1 MQTTKMWDG
10 DILTNPPY
18 KYAKEFIEHAMTI
31 IPDGRKV
38 FMFLKLQF
46 LEGKARG
53 ELFKKYPPRYILAP
67 MYMCHAA
74 VFCAPKTECLRK

>member
-1 MQTTKMWDG
+1 MTSTWSATYHHLADSYGTKMWDG

-18 KYAKEFIEHAMTI
+18 KYEKEFIEHAMTI

-53 ELFKKYPPRYILAP
+53 ELFKKYPPRYAK
-67 MYMCHAA
+67 MM
-74 VFCAPKTECLRK
+74 

>member
-1 MQTTKMWDG
+1 MQTTEMWDG

-31 IPDGRKV
+31 IPNGRKV

-53 ELFKKYPPRYILAP
+53 ELFKKYPPRYV
-67 MYMCHAA
+67 YVSRA

>member
-1 MQTTKMWDG
+1 MQTTEMWDG

-46 LEGKARG
+46 WRERLEANCLRNT
-53 ELFKKYPPRYILAP
+53 LRD
-67 MYMCHAA
+67 MCMCHAA

>member
-1 MQTTKMWDG
+1 MWDG

-46 LEGKARG
+46 LELNSDMLVKHHVQQAQ
-53 ELFKKYPPRYILAP
+53 FHKKTRNPYGAEIRLSGLQFQENRP
-67 MYMCHAA
+67 
-74 VFCAPKTECLRK
+74 

>member
-38 FMFLKLQF
+38 YSFWRER
-46 LEGKARG
+46 LEANCLRNT
-53 ELFKKYPPRYILAP
+53 LRD

-74 VFCAPKTECLRK
+74 VFCALKTECLRK